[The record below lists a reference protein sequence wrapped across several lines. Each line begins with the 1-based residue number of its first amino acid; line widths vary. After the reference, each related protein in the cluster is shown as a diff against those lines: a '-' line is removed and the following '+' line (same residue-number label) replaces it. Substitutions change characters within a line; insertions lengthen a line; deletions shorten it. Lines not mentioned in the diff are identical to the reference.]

1 MTKTAV
7 IYKSKYGSTKKYAS
21 WISQRLN
28 ADVFESSKVNISK
41 LREYDTLIFGGGLY
55 ADRISGISFLTK
67 NYEKLK
73 EKNLIVFTVGIRNT
87 DDSKML
93 KSIYKTNFKPE
104 MKNNIAFFNYQGCLE
119 LDKLKSLDRII
130 MKMVIN
136 VRDKKSN
143 KNQDDIDFVNV
154 CKSGEDFCKKEN
166 ICSLVS
172 YVKSI

>member
-28 ADVFESSKVNISK
+28 ADVFECSKVNISK

-55 ADRISGISFLTK
+55 ADRISGISLLTK

-143 KNQDDIDFVNV
+143 KNQEIGRAHV
-154 CKSGEDFCKKEN
+154 
-166 ICSLVS
+166 
-172 YVKSI
+172 